1 MSHPVPVLMCRSR
14 LGGIIAVAVALPT
27 LVAVPALV
35 AGPALVAAPAS
46 TASAAP
52 RLAAAVDVAAIHNE
66 QVQIVTRDYQ
76 TGVDQ
81 ASGRLSG
88 ATGALNTAQATLA
101 NDTATAATAATRAA
115 AATDGLS
122 TASAQH
128 ATSVVTHN
136 TAVTTL
142 ATDRG
147 RLAQVAVALYI
158 GPPPQVPD
166 VTADVSAAQAFAD
179 GAVYL
184 DTSRREVTAL
194 VGSDIKQ
201 ETATAQHERQL
212 ADLMKRDQAAL
223 TSATVANQQSQATV
237 LADRVTLS
245 GDQKTVA
252 TAQQALVTAQK
263 AQAVALATLGAPA
276 ADGSPTI
283 IGPPVLEPA
292 QLTGWFKTS
301 YYRDLT
307 AAPVDQLTAW
317 YVSEGTVENVRGDV
331 AFAQAILETGGF
343 ASPDAVSL
351 NNYAGIGHCDSCG
364 AGLAFPTPQG
374 GVRGQIQ
381 VLHVFAS
388 PAGTPLTQ
396 PPVVPA
402 VAPGGPFGGG
412 CCPSWQSLTGHY
424 ATDPNYGQALLTIYK
439 AMLDYALSQPPVA
452 PMPPTPVPPGAT
464 SPATAAGPGT
474 GARTTKPTPAKRPGT
489 P

>member
-1 MSHPVPVLMCRSR
+1 MSHPVPVLACRSR
-14 LGGIIAVAVALPT
+14 LGGIIAVVVAVPT
-27 LVAVPALV
+27 LVS
-35 AGPALVAAPAS
+35 GPALVATPAS
-46 TASAAP
+46 TASAAV
-52 RLAAAVDVAAIHNE
+52 RLPAIVDVAAIHNE

-81 ASGRLSG
+81 ASGRLTG

-101 NDTATAATAATRAA
+101 DGTAKAATAATRAA
-115 AATDGLS
+115 AATDALS
-122 TASAQH
+122 TAGAQH
-128 ATSVVTHN
+128 AASVVTHN

-166 VTADVSAAQAFAD
+166 VTADVSGAQASAD

-194 VGSDIKQ
+194 VGSDTRQ
-201 ETATAQHERQL
+201 EAATALQVRQL
-212 ADLMKRDQAAL
+212 ADLMSRDRAAL

-245 GDQKTVA
+245 GDQKTVGV
-252 TAQQALVTAQK
+252 AQQVFVTAQK

-292 QLTGWFKTS
+292 QLAGWFKTS
-301 YYRDLT
+301 FYHDLT

-317 YVSEGTVENVRGDV
+317 YVREGTAENVRGDV

-343 ASPDAVSL
+343 ASPDAVTL

-388 PAGTPLTQ
+388 PPGTPLTQ

-439 AMLDYALSQPPVA
+439 AMLDFALSQPPVA
-452 PMPPTPVPPGAT
+452 PTPPATVPPGAVGPP
-464 SPATAAGPGT
+464 SAAGPGT
-474 GARTTKPTPAKRPGT
+474 GAKTTKPLPVKPPGT